1 VEGDI
6 KASKRDRSETTLEDN
21 IALSLLFFNRAII
34 AAIHDVL
41 QHFLDLCEAK
51 FLGQLGL
58 IINTN
63 ISQQSSKTYPG
74 NVNLLHLEIIENIR
88 ES

>member
-41 QHFLDLCEAK
+41 QHLLDLFETN

-58 IINTN
+58 IISTN
-63 ISQQSSKTYPG
+63 IGQQSSITYLG
-74 NVNLLHLEIIENIR
+74 NVNLLYFEIIENIR

>member
-1 VEGDI
+1 MEGNI
-6 KASKRDRSETTLEDN
+6 KSRKRDCSETPLEDN
-21 IALSLLFFNRAII
+21 IALGLLFFNCAII

-41 QHFLDLCEAK
+41 QHLLDLRETK

-58 IINTN
+58 IINAN
-63 ISQQSSKTYPG
+63 ISQQSNNTYLHD
-74 NVNLLHLEIIENIR
+74 VNLLHLKIIENIR

>member
-1 VEGDI
+1 MEVDI
-6 KASKRDRSETTLEDN
+6 KASKRNCSETALEGN
-21 IALSLLFFNRAII
+21 IVLGLLSFNHTIV
-34 AAIHDVL
+34 AAIHNIL
-41 QHFLDLCEAK
+41 QHLLDLCETK

-63 ISQQSSKTYPG
+63 TRQQSSNTYLG
-74 NVNLLHLEIIENIR
+74 NANLPHLEIIEDIR

>member
-1 VEGDI
+1 MEGDI
-6 KASKRDRSETTLEDN
+6 KASKRNRSETTFENN

-34 AAIHDVL
+34 AAIHDIL
-41 QHFLDLCEAK
+41 QHLLDLCETK

-58 IINTN
+58 IINTDTG
-63 ISQQSSKTYPG
+63 QQSRNTYFG
-74 NVNLLHLEIIENIR
+74 NVNLLHLEIIEDIR

>member
-21 IALSLLFFNRAII
+21 VAFSLLFFNRAII
-34 AAIHDVL
+34 AAIHDDL
-41 QHFLDLCEAK
+41 QHLLDLCETK

-63 ISQQSSKTYPG
+63 ISQQSSNTYLR
-74 NVNLLHLEIIENIR
+74 NVNLLHLEIIENIG

>member
-1 VEGDI
+1 VEGNI

-41 QHFLDLCEAK
+41 QHLLDLCETK
-51 FLGQLGL
+51 FLRQLGL
-58 IINTN
+58 IISTN
-63 ISQQSSKTYPG
+63 INQQSSNTYLG
-74 NVNLLHLEIIENIR
+74 NVNLLHLKIIENIR

>member
-6 KASKRDRSETTLEDN
+6 KASKRDRRETTLKDN
-21 IALSLLFFNRAII
+21 IALSLLFFNSAII

-41 QHFLDLCEAK
+41 QHLLDLYETK

-58 IINTN
+58 IISTN
-63 ISQQSSKTYPG
+63 ISHINNPATHTLGMSTFCT
-74 NVNLLHLEIIENIR
+74 LR
-88 ES
+88 

>member
-6 KASKRDRSETTLEDN
+6 KASQRDRSETTLEDN
-21 IALSLLFFNRAII
+21 IAISFLFFDRAII

-41 QHFLDLCEAK
+41 EHVLDLFKTK
-51 FLGQLGL
+51 FLGQLRL
-58 IINTN
+58 IISTN
-63 ISQQSSKTYPG
+63 IGQQSSVTYLG
-74 NVNLLHLEIIENIR
+74 NVNLLYLEIIKNIR

>member
-1 VEGDI
+1 MEGDI
-6 KASKRDRSETTLEDN
+6 KSSKRDRSKTTLEDN

-41 QHFLDLCEAK
+41 QHLLDLFDAK

-58 IINTN
+58 TISTN
-63 ISQQSSKTYPG
+63 IVQQSSITHLG

>member
-1 VEGDI
+1 VEGNI

-21 IALSLLFFNRAII
+21 IALSLLFFNRAIT
-34 AAIHDVL
+34 AVIHDVL
-41 QHFLDLCEAK
+41 QHLLDLCETK

-58 IINTN
+58 TISTN
-63 ISQQSSKTYPG
+63 ISQQSSNTYLG
-74 NVNLLHLEIIENIR
+74 NVNLLHLKIIENIR

>member
-1 VEGDI
+1 MEGDI
-6 KASKRDRSETTLEDN
+6 KASKRNRSETTLEDN

-34 AAIHDVL
+34 AAIHDIL
-41 QHFLDLCEAK
+41 QHLLDLCETK

-58 IINTN
+58 IINTDTG
-63 ISQQSSKTYPG
+63 QQSSNTYFG
-74 NVNLLHLEIIENIR
+74 NVNLLHLEIIEDIR

>member
-1 VEGDI
+1 MEGDI
-6 KASKRDRSETTLEDN
+6 KARKRDRSVTTLKDN

-34 AAIHDVL
+34 AVIHDVL
-41 QHFLDLCEAK
+41 QHLLDLCETK

-58 IINTN
+58 TISTN
-63 ISQQSSKTYPG
+63 ISQQSSNTYLG
-74 NVNLLHLEIIENIR
+74 NVNLLHLEIIKNIR

>member
-1 VEGDI
+1 VEGYI
-6 KASKRDRSETTLEDN
+6 KASKRNRSETTLEDN

-41 QHFLDLCEAK
+41 QHLLDLCETK

-58 IINTN
+58 IISTN
-63 ISQQSSKTYPG
+63 IGQQSSNTHLG